1 MYNIEYLVQKT
12 GISRRTIR
20 YYIQR
25 GLLPPPLG
33 SRRGSYYTEDHLTR
47 LKLIHELSR
56 QGTPLIR
63 IKNLIENDPD
73 RPPDRP
79 PAPPEPE
86 AAPQRQRFER
96 INLPHGLELNV
107 PQHLLSNQQIHSIR
121 NFIIEI
127 IRGEQE
133 DES

>member
-1 MYNIEYLVQKT
+1 MYNIEYLVQET

-47 LKLIHELSR
+47 LRLIHELSR

-63 IKNLIENDPD
+63 IKNLIEDDPD
-73 RPPDRP
+73 RPP
-79 PAPPEPE
+79 ALPEPE
-86 AAPQRQRFER
+86 ANPQRQRFER

-107 PQHLLSNQQIHSIR
+107 PQHLLSDQQIHSIR